1 MEPLSR
7 VIKNAEL
14 RQEVE
19 NSRESELTSSVLAP
33 YADRLNRINPE
44 ISSIESSPNKKEY
57 NPLHSKDDADPNFDS
72 NRSIEDPAFHHD
84 LLNEFIDEVKS
95 YNIKRG
101 YSASEDTDLNI
112 LNKISNPSVDIQKVN
127 SAMDDQITQEIKRVI
142 TDDFEPQY
150 LEPVGVFDK
159 DRDSDVLEETAK
171 IKIKLESVDKELLEM
186 SRSVNSSS
194 KVLNFIVFIL
204 VVVLLVMIGF
214 AFYWIFTTQGF
225 R

>member
-1 MEPLSR
+1 MESLSR

-33 YADRLNRINPE
+33 YADRLNRINPQ
-44 ISSIESSPNKKEY
+44 ISSIESSPTKKDY
-57 NPLHSKDDADPNFDS
+57 NPLHSKDETDLGFESKQRESDPV
-72 NRSIEDPAFHHD
+72 FHHD
-84 LLNEFIDEVKS
+84 LLDEFIDEVKS

-101 YSASEDTDLNI
+101 YSASEDTDLDI
-112 LNKISNPSVDIQKVN
+112 LNKIVQPNPVSNKDLSTL
-127 SAMDDQITQEIKRVI
+127 DDQITQEIKRVI
-142 TDDFEPQY
+142 SDDFEPQL
-150 LEPVGVFDK
+150 LEPAGVLDK

-171 IKIKLESVDKELLEM
+171 IKVRLESVDKELLEM

-214 AFYWIFTTQGF
+214 AFYWIYTTQGF
-225 R
+225 